1 MTALFGYGSLILPTS
16 LVSRFE
22 DLPTDIGAVY
32 DGTTTGRI
40 RPSAMDAWRR
50 LEDRITYLPAKLY
63 GFRRYYSLESPRGGT
78 MLEIVPA
85 DDDEW
90 INGVAICGLSDPE
103 RDAVADT
110 EDGYERRVFES
121 PPLEWYVDPETTG
134 VDAPSTL
141 EVFVSQRRP
150 DDIETAQRRNE
161 TYHERILLGIELL
174 GETYGAD
181 VAAAFYRDFCATTY
195 ETAVDADD
203 PTMFNTVAEN
213 DRKLGE
219 SPWRTRQ

>member
-32 DGTTTGRI
+32 DGTTTDRI

-121 PPLEWYVDPETTG
+121 LPLEWYVDPETAG

-141 EVFVSQRRP
+141 EVFVSHRRP
-150 DDIETAQRRNE
+150 DDIETARRRNE

-181 VAAAFYRDFCATTY
+181 VAEAFYRDFCATTY

-203 PTMFNTVAEN
+203 PTVFNTVAEN